1 MKSFITICFLL
12 IASISF
18 GQMKTVAEI
27 DAQGNL
33 TLETSLTGDDIYF
46 KAISLAVKE
55 GVKTKASNEITING
69 YELYI
74 SYNKDTKI
82 YTLKEDTT
90 TLLETTTVAAIRN
103 QCNAWFY
110 KQITGKTL
118 KTT

>member
-1 MKSFITICFLL
+1 MKSIITICFLFITSL
-12 IASISF
+12 IF
-18 GQMKTVAEI
+18 CQGKTIAEI
-27 DAQGNL
+27 DTNGNL
-33 TLETSLTGDDIYF
+33 TLETGLSGDDTYF
-46 KAISLAVKE
+46 KAISIVVKE

-110 KQITGKTL
+110 KQITGKPL
-118 KTT
+118 KST